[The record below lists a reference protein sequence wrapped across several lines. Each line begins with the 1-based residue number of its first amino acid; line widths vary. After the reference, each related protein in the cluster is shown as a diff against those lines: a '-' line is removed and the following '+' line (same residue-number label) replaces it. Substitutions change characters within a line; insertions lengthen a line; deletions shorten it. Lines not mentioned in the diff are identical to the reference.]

1 MVSRGRVSCAVT
13 QGTLDVVGT
22 RLGNSCGG
30 HVFITLVDGGLHLL
44 QELVNVHQVSFGAQ
58 IAHGGQMV
66 GLGRDGSGGLV
77 ATMAATDAD
86 HGRHGLVLWH
96 CTTVGQRQREAME
109 VEQTLA
115 YGGIG
120 GRVELTALQVS
131 KELIEGIVATLL
143 ALVGRLVGSIV
154 ANGIV
159 DVSIRG
165 IGLLLGVLRLVVL
178 WWRVAVSLGDRT
190 E

>member
-1 MVSRGRVSCAVT
+1 
-13 QGTLDVVGT
+13 
-22 RLGNSCGG
+22 
-30 HVFITLVDGGLHLL
+30 
-44 QELVNVHQVSFGAQ
+44 
-58 IAHGGQMV
+58 
-66 GLGRDGSGGLV
+66 
-77 ATMAATDAD
+77 
-86 HGRHGLVLWH
+86 
-96 CTTVGQRQREAME
+96 ME